1 MKAPNSP
8 WHLARVCNRLALQGF
23 GGILAVARHEFVE
36 REQWLNDDEFLELL
50 GTAQVLPGP
59 NVINL
64 ALMLGEQCFG
74 WRGIV
79 AVLAG
84 MLVVPGAL
92 ALALMGLVLTQ
103 VHHPA
108 VQGALRGMGLVA
120 AGLLLGTCWKLLGPL
135 RRTAIG
141 PTWSFGL
148 ALGALALSA
157 WWRWPLGWV
166 VLGIGGTGMAL
177 AWRKLSR

>member
-1 MKAPNSP
+1 MKAPRSP

-36 REQWLNDDEFLELL
+36 REQWLDDDEFLELL

-64 ALMLGEQCFG
+64 ALMLGERSFG

-79 AVLAG
+79 AVLGG
-84 MLVVPGAL
+84 MLLVPGVL
-92 ALALMGLVLTQ
+92 SLVLMSVVLAQ
-103 VHHPA
+103 VAHPG

-120 AGLLLGTCWKLLGPL
+120 AGLLLGTCWRLIGPL

-141 PTWSFGL
+141 PAWAFGL
-148 ALGALALSA
+148 ALAALALSA
-157 WWRWPLGWV
+157 VWRWPLGWV
-166 VLGIGGTGMAL
+166 VLGVGGLGMAL
-177 AWRKLSR
+177 AWRRLPR